1 MMPHRAKAK
10 PGVSAGVAMGHAS
23 HWRGRPLGVVST
35 AAALFILGL
44 ALPIESPPAQESEF
58 DTITGFRSARF
69 GMSKAEVR
77 IALDSDFGLTAD
89 QIEQTTNL
97 SIVIDDLIAEN
108 GPAAI
113 VMRETSILSFGGSPD
128 G

>member
-10 PGVSAGVAMGHAS
+10 PGVSAGVSMGHAS

-69 GMSKAEVR
+69 GMSKAQVR
-77 IALDSDFGLTAD
+77 IAIDSDFGLAAD
-89 QIEQTTNL
+89 QIGEGTNQIEQTTNL

-108 GPAAI
+108 EAR
-113 VMRETSILSFGGSPD
+113 RERHA
-128 G
+128 